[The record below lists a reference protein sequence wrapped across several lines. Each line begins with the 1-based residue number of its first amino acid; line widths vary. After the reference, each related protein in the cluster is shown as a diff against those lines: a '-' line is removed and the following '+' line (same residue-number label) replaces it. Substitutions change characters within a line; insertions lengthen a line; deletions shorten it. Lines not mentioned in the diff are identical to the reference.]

1 MNQPVDN
8 RLLKPPAGG
17 PRLHQR
23 RSLQEANEV
32 SLQLSGNQ
40 LHVSSDPRG
49 RRLRALRQAQGLNPS
64 EVATEACISLG
75 QLYELETG
83 GERLFYSTT
92 LRQQAGRRVAQLLG
106 ADWDR
111 LGDDDRTR
119 NEADS
124 APAAARLGPAH
135 AVPIQA
141 AHLPD
146 EHPERHPDAP
156 AQSGDGVVADSVAA
170 QADLSE
176 AQAQTLAPADDTATP
191 AAQAQGLRWLFWA
204 LVVVALGLAAARM
217 EMIPGL
223 RLPLA

>member
-1 MNQPVDN
+1 MNQPDDN

-40 LHVSSDPRG
+40 LHDSNDPRG
-49 RRLRALRQAQGLNPS
+49 RRLRALRQAQGLKPS

-83 GERLFYSTT
+83 GERLFYSAT
-92 LRQQAGRRVAQLLG
+92 LRQQAARRVAQLLG

-111 LGDDDRTR
+111 LDDDKT
-119 NEADS
+119 ADD
-124 APAAARLGPAH
+124 ADCEPAAALPSSLAH
-135 AVPIQA
+135 APLTQA
-141 AHLPD
+141 TAVSPQPLGTHA
-146 EHPERHPDAP
+146 E
-156 AQSGDGVVADSVAA
+156 SGDGALMSDALVPDSSAVPAES
-170 QADLSE
+170 QAPANDTGPPR
-176 AQAQTLAPADDTATP
+176 AQAQV
-191 AAQAQGLRWLFWA
+191 LRWLFWS
-204 LVVVALGLAAARM
+204 LVVVALALTAARM
-217 EMIPGL
+217 GWIPGL